1 MFHVLKSKR
10 LVWLGIGLVVGLILS
25 GLWPQAPLHAVATD
39 RADTFAIA
47 TGFVDEGVEAVF
59 FLDFLTGQLNAVV
72 LGRQG
77 RGFTASY
84 GFNVSAH
91 LGVDPAKNPKYLMVT
106 GSADMRRAMGGTQ
119 LSPSVVYVAEV
130 TTGNVGAYAIPWTK
144 AAYATGRIMPPQL
157 LVPLAVTKFRAAA
170 APGGI
175 ATPTLR

>member
-1 MFHVLKSKR
+1 MFQVLRSNR
-10 LVWLGIGLVVGLILS
+10 LVWLGIGLVIGLILS

-39 RADTFAIA
+39 RGDTFAVA

-77 RGFTASY
+77 RGFAASY
-84 GFNVSAH
+84 GFNVAAH

-106 GSADMRRAMGGTQ
+106 GSADMRRGMAGAQ

-130 TTGNVGAYAIPWTK
+130 TTGKVGAYAVPWSK
-144 AAYATGRIMPPQL
+144 AAYSSGRVMPPHL
-157 LVPLAVTKFRAAA
+157 LVPLAVTQFRVA
-170 APGGI
+170 APGGV
-175 ATPTLR
+175 ATPPLP